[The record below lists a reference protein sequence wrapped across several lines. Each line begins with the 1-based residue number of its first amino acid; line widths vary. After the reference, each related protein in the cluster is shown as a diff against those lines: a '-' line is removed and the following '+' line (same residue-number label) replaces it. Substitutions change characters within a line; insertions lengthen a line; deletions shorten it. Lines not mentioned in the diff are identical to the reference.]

1 MKIAVEGCCHGELD
15 KIYETLQHLEKTEGI
30 KVDLLLCCGD
40 FQAVRNKTDLTCMA
54 VPPKYRQ
61 MQTFY
66 KYYSGEKKAPVL
78 TVFIGGNH
86 EASNHLWE
94 LPYGGWV
101 APDIYYLGYAG
112 VVNFGGVRIAG
123 LSGIFKS
130 HEYRKGRYEK
140 PPYDD
145 STLRSAY
152 HIRSM
157 DVFNLKLLSQPLD
170 IFLSHD
176 WPRGVYHYGN
186 LEDLYRYKGFLRD
199 EIEANTLGSPP
210 AGELLETLQPAYW
223 FAAHLHT
230 KFPALV
236 PHQHEGGTRFTK
248 FLALDKCLPRRNFL
262 QVVDVGAVEGPMELS
277 YDAEWLAVVKLT
289 HELTNV
295 TRNYTV
301 LPTSVEEIKQYRP
314 DEVAVREI
322 VNLFGGN
329 LTVPKNFVQTVN
341 PYDPSRP
348 TDKVHPPKPVS
359 NPQTRRFCALLG
371 IKNLSMPAEPQ
382 DPGLPIPS
390 SNPDEISLDD
400 DEVDGNESREAVM
413 RNPEEIDL
421 EDEDAAEVRESGI
434 EDSKFGQGRKL
445 ELHLP
450 APMNLGKTAEEHC
463 RTESVS
469 ICIDKTSRII
479 PAEDAEQVLGS
490 EHVEE
495 CDQKSRDQEEG
506 AEPTKV
512 MKLIRR
518 NQAIYESAQDEEQ
531 LVGSEH
537 VEECDQKSGD
547 QEERAEP
554 KKKVMKLVRRNQAIY
569 ESAQD
574 EEHGTEEKWDTTM
587 MLAHRHVLI

>member
-15 KIYETLQHLEKTEGI
+15 KIYETLQHLEETEGI

-40 FQAVRNKTDLTCMA
+40 FQAVRNETDLTCME
-54 VPPKYRQ
+54 VLPKYRH
-61 MQTFY
+61 MRTFY
-66 KYYSGEKKAPVL
+66 KYYSREKKAPVL

-123 LSGIFKS
+123 LSGIFES
-130 HEYRKGRYEK
+130 HEYRKGSDEKAPDRKGSDEKAPDRKGSDEKAPDRKGRDEKAPDRKGRDEKPPDRKGSYEKAPDRKGPYEKAPDRKGPYEKAPDRKGRYEK
-140 PPYDD
+140 PPDEYHKGRYEKAPDRKGPYEKAPDRKGRYEKPPDEYFKGPYKKPPDEYFKGHYEKPPYDKA
-145 STLRSAY
+145 TLQSAY
-152 HIRSM
+152 LIRSM

-186 LEDLYRYKGFLRD
+186 LEDLYRYKEFLRNQ
-199 EIEANTLGSPP
+199 IEANTLGSPP

-223 FAAHLHT
+223 FAAHLHI

-277 YDAEWLAVVKLT
+277 YDAEWLAVVKRT

-295 TRNYTV
+295 TSNNTV

-329 LTVPKNFVQTVN
+329 LTVPKNFVQTVT
-341 PYDPSRP
+341 PYDPSQP
-348 TDKVHPPKPVS
+348 TDEVHPPKPLS
-359 NPQTRRFCALLG
+359 NPQTRRFCARLG
-371 IKNLSMPAEPQ
+371 IKNHYMPAEPQ

-390 SNPDEISLDD
+390 SNPDE
-400 DEVDGNESREAVM
+400 M
-413 RNPEEIDL
+413 RV
-421 EDEDAAEVRESGI
+421 A
-434 EDSKFGQGRKL
+434 
-445 ELHLP
+445 
-450 APMNLGKTAEEHC
+450 
-463 RTESVS
+463 
-469 ICIDKTSRII
+469 
-479 PAEDAEQVLGS
+479 
-490 EHVEE
+490 
-495 CDQKSRDQEEG
+495 
-506 AEPTKV
+506 
-512 MKLIRR
+512 
-518 NQAIYESAQDEEQ
+518 
-531 LVGSEH
+531 
-537 VEECDQKSGD
+537 
-547 QEERAEP
+547 
-554 KKKVMKLVRRNQAIY
+554 
-569 ESAQD
+569 
-574 EEHGTEEKWDTTM
+574 
-587 MLAHRHVLI
+587 